1 MARKIKFALEM
12 ADGTKVR
19 SNLEELRE
27 HFDLE
32 SIMGYYLSGKLQEW
46 LEDRYYEKEAD
57 EVANINKDAEDIRVR
72 ICEIIG
78 VEPPEIEN
86 LNITSIERINEKK
99 AMLRQVTD
107 DAKIIE
113 CAAQVAFNQE
123 ELAELIE
130 SEESIIYL
138 CGKEFVIPAKVENKT
153 YIGVNNAKITINIK
167 TYKELIDKNIVL
179 KNLEIP
185 DYLSAPNIKTKKET
199 KAETEIQALSL
210 YERTKQ
216 LYGKEEADAEKL
228 YLECKFEGLFDK
240 FIELSGKGVER
251 ANYFVVLMLA
261 YGTGEAIL
269 DCNKDSEARKICSRC
284 SDIMAKICG
293 LSAYS
298 KETGEYKAVAES
310 IIDDL
315 IKLAN
320 DGDPFACLE
329 LPFICENGYGYERIS
344 LEEANSYFY
353 KAYNLGSMDAA
364 FWIARKAEIAGNNE
378 KAIKYYAIASK
389 NGHPIAQN
397 NLGYFYENGIGVDKD
412 ITKAFNFYTSAA
424 KKGCV
429 YAQKNLADCYYY
441 GKGTAENNEQAVFW
455 YQKAAEKNYADA
467 QNMLGVCYYNGY
479 GVEQDYETAYYW
491 QEKAA
496 ELGLWA
502 AQRNVAGLIFDSE
515 EYGLGRLNKYDGI
528 KWLEKAIDEG
538 DNISMKQLA
547 DYYMRDNL
555 LRDDEDVIAAYNLYT
570 RAADSGNEEA
580 KSIIKDIEDTDN
592 VMKMRA
598 IYFDVDYSQF
608 CPLLLREKIKNEGYF
623 FVGISRLTEQESYRN
638 KINDYY
644 MTNERDIKELEK
656 RILFS
661 YAKGYDIADIVCI
674 YINYDYDGL
683 YVGGNYEKQGD
694 MYHYVDRKCI
704 RKPGPDETSLWILTV
719 DAIILH
725 DTNGFL
731 YVKEKSFFGSNKKV
745 INDLKIPYTSITS
758 VEIVNQKELIILY
771 EENKNVH
778 INLEVR
784 NKNEGIGCW
793 TEVFN
798 IARFLLAVIN
808 NDNNVHR

>member
-57 EVANINKDAEDIRVR
+57 EVANINKDDEDVRVR
-72 ICEIIG
+72 ICEIFGI
-78 VEPPEIEN
+78 EPPESNN
-86 LNITSIERINEKK
+86 LSINSIERLNEKK

-107 DAKIIE
+107 DVTIIE
-113 CAAQVAFNQE
+113 HAAQVAFNQE

-130 SEESIIYL
+130 ENESIIYL
-138 CGKEFVIPAKVENKT
+138 CGKEFTIPTKVTNKT
-153 YIGVNNAKITINIK
+153 YIGVNNPKISINIK
-167 TYKELIDKNIVL
+167 SHQELLDRKIILKDVILPECLSEKNV
-179 KNLEIP
+179 
-185 DYLSAPNIKTKKET
+185 KTKQEI
-199 KAETEIQALSL
+199 KAEVEIQSLSL

-216 LYGKEEADAEKL
+216 LYGKEEADAEKM
-228 YLECKFEGLFDK
+228 YLECDYDGLLDK
-240 FIELSGKGVER
+240 FINLSNSGVER
-251 ANYFVVLMLA
+251 ANYFIVQMYWGSYGDAVLE
-261 YGTGEAIL
+261 T
-269 DCNKDSEARKICSRC
+269 NTNSEARQICDNC
-284 SDIMAKICG
+284 SDTLAKVQGSYIHN
-293 LSAYS
+293 
-298 KETGEYKAVAES
+298 KETGEFASVVDS
-310 IIDDL
+310 IIDELRKMAD
-315 IKLAN
+315 A
-320 DGDPFACLE
+320 GDPFACFE
-329 LPFICENGYGYERIS
+329 IDGVYRSGYTQITQ
-344 LEEANSYFY
+344 EEANEYLN
-353 KAYNLGSMDAA
+353 KASELGNNDAT
-364 FWIARKAEIAGNNE
+364 FWIARRAEIAGEYE
-378 KAIKYYAIASK
+378 KAIKYYEIANQ
-389 NGHPIAQN
+389 NGHPIAQS
-397 NLGYFYENGIGVDKD
+397 NLGFIYENGTGVNKD
-412 ITKAFNFYTSAA
+412 IKKAFCLYTSSA

-429 YAQKNLADCYYY
+429 FGQKNLADCYYS
-441 GKGTAENNEQAVFW
+441 GKGVAGNNEQAVFW
-455 YQKAAEKNYADA
+455 YQKAAEKNLADA